1 MRTLRLL
8 ATVGITILTVPAAA
22 HAQARPAR
30 VFVLDQW
37 APSVTALDLSGTVL
51 RTAPLQGSPS
61 ILLRTPDS
69 KLLVVLDRGTGKDA
83 GDAGFQ
89 AKTKS
94 SATILDAGTLATRA
108 RVELGAG
115 LETTAML
122 SAAGDRLAVICP
134 GYVGK
139 QPGENQPRELVT
151 VDLAGGRIAGRV
163 PLGRPASAFFA
174 TPDGAT
180 AVVLSH
186 RDTPRQ
192 TPQLGAELQLID
204 LKTATSLATLALE
217 GDPRNPVLAP
227 DGKFVY
233 LLDKGKPNGNPEKNV
248 NGRVHVVSLAS
259 RKVETVHEVGSGPRG
274 FVLDEAGGQ
283 LLLVS
288 NRPPVKGEKEHAG
301 ELRAFRGASVVGPM
315 ATLAYPELVRSTADG
330 KRLFVVSG
338 SGVITFGTRD
348 LAKLSEWRDKGLATA
363 TFDITPDGRRAF
375 CVWQQ
380 NLYTYDNEKG
390 GLIDKHVTGSSMS
403 RLAAALDAS
412 AKTESSKA
420 EGIRQARAKGK
431 SHYNYTE
438 YTVRDADQSLAIRPD
453 SKAVYVINRQTSD
466 VTVADAETGRIIE
479 KVGADGFAVDF
490 MPAAGVALVTDTT
503 AVHAL
508 DLETHTVLQN
518 WSSKEYNFDRPE
530 ISTDGKAAVI
540 NGNSAVLLISGG
552 SGKPVG
558 KLAPFKRVADLEVD
572 WGRTGR

>member
-1 MRTLRLL
+1 MRMLRVL
-8 ATVGITILTVPAAA
+8 ATVGITILTVPTAA

-37 APSVTALDLSGTVL
+37 APSVTALDLSGTVV

-69 KLLVVLDRGTGKDA
+69 KLLVVLDRGTGKDG

-115 LETTAML
+115 LENSTML

-134 GYVGK
+134 GYVSK
-139 QPGENQPRELVT
+139 KPEENQPRELVT
-151 VDLAGGRIAGRV
+151 VDLVGGKVSGRV
-163 PLGRPASAFFA
+163 PLARPASAFFS

-186 RDTPRQ
+186 RDSPKQ
-192 TPQLGAELQLID
+192 AQAELQLID
-204 LKTATSLATLALE
+204 LKTATSLATLTFE

-233 LLDKGKPNGNPEKNV
+233 LLDKGKPSGNPEKNV

-259 RKVETVHEVGSGPRG
+259 RKVETVQEVGSDPRG
-274 FVLDEAGGQ
+274 FVLDEGGGQ
-283 LLLVS
+283 LLLLS
-288 NRPPVKGEKEHAG
+288 NRTPVKGEKDQPG
-301 ELRAFRGASVVGPM
+301 ELRAFRGATVVGPM
-315 ATLAYPELVRSTADG
+315 ETLAYPELVRATADG
-330 KRLFVVSG
+330 KRLFVVSS
-338 SGVITFGTRD
+338 SGVITFGTHD
-348 LAKLSEWRDKGLATA
+348 LAKLSEWRDKGLATT

-375 CVWQQ
+375 SVWQQ

-412 AKTESSKA
+412 AATENSKA

-453 SKAVYVINRQTSD
+453 SKVVYVINRQTSD

-490 MPAAGVALVTDTT
+490 MTGSGVALVTDTT
-503 AVHAL
+503 AVHAI
-508 DLETHTVLQN
+508 DLETHKIVQD
-518 WSSKEYNFDRPE
+518 WSSKDYIFGRPE

-540 NGNSAVLLISGG
+540 NGNSAVLLINGG

-572 WGRTGR
+572 WGRPGR

>member
-1 MRTLRLL
+1 MRTLRVL
-8 ATVGITILTVPAAA
+8 ATVGLTILTLQAPA
-22 HAQARPAR
+22 HGQARPGR
-30 VFVLDQW
+30 VFVLDAW
-37 APSVTALDLSGTVL
+37 APSVTALDLAGTVV

-108 RVELGAG
+108 RVELGSG
-115 LETTAML
+115 LETRAML

-134 GYVGK
+134 GYVSK
-139 QPGENQPRELVT
+139 KPEENQPRELVT
-151 VDLAGGRIAGRV
+151 VDLVGGKVSGRV
-163 PLGRPASAFFA
+163 PLARPASAFFS

-186 RDTPRQ
+186 RDSPKQ
-192 TPQLGAELQLID
+192 AQAELQLID
-204 LKTATSLATLALE
+204 LKTATSLATLTLE

-233 LLDKGKPNGNPEKNV
+233 LLDKGKSSGNPEKNV

-259 RKVETVHEVGSGPRG
+259 RKVETVHEVGSAPRG

-283 LLLVS
+283 LLLLS
-288 NRPPVKGEKEHAG
+288 DRPPVKAEKEHAG
-301 ELRAFRGASVVGPM
+301 ELRAFRGATVVGPM
-315 ATLAYPELVRSTADG
+315 ETLAYPELVRATADG

-348 LAKLSEWRDKGLATA
+348 LAKLSEWRDKGLATT

-431 SHYNYTE
+431 THYNYTE
-438 YTVRDADQSLAIRPD
+438 YTVRDPDQSLAIRPD

-490 MPAAGVALVTDTT
+490 MPGAGVALVTDTT
-503 AVHAL
+503 AVHAI
-508 DLETHTVLQN
+508 DLETHKVLQD
-518 WSSKEYNFDRPE
+518 WSSKDYNFDRAE
-530 ISTDGKAAVI
+530 ISADGKSAIV
-540 NGNSAVLLISGG
+540 NGNTAVLLISGG

-558 KLAPFKRVADLEVD
+558 TLAPFKRVADLEVD
-572 WGRTGR
+572 WGRPGR